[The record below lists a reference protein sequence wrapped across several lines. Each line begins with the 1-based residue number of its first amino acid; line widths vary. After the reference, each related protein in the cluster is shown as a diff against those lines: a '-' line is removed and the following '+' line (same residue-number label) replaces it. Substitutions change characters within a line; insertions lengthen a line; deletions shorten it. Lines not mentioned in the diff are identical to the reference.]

1 MKRNIYLSLTG
12 IESLAV
18 GIYLVA
24 KRHMLQDDPHNLP
37 VHVIHHM
44 GDTGWGVAL
53 IIVGLIVTAV
63 GLTNFN
69 RWHAKSVMI
78 IALSALWF
86 AYFVAFLLQDIHFP
100 GGGIQLSTV
109 MTDFVFVQI
118 LVEARYG
125 GAGQ

>member
-78 IALSALWF
+78 IAL
-86 AYFVAFLLQDIHFP
+86 FVAFLLQDIHFP

-109 MTDFVFVQI
+109 MTGFVFVQI